1 MSQSIELPAP
11 AKLNL
16 FLHITGRRPD
26 GYHNLQTLFQLLDWG
41 DSIKFTVN
49 ESGSVSLSGPDLG
62 IDHDDNLIVR
72 AARALQSGSQGV
84 DIVLDK
90 QIPTGGGLGGGSSD
104 AATTLLAMNALWS
117 CGKSNQ
123 QLQTIGGTLGAD
135 VPVFV
140 AGQTAWAEG
149 TGDQLTPV
157 ELPETW
163 FLILHPGCH
172 VNTRQIFSDPQLT
185 RDTSPITIAAVF
197 RGGSRNDCQ
206 SVVTRLYP
214 EVDNALIWLGK
225 FAEAKL
231 TGTGACVFAAF
242 SSRDQAESVEA
253 QVPPVWAAYVARGV
267 NRSPTHKLLL

>member
-1 MSQSIELPAP
+1 MSLSLELPAP

-41 DSIKFTVN
+41 DSIRFTAN
-49 ESGSVSLSGPDLG
+49 ESGRITLSGPDLG
-62 IDHDDNLIVR
+62 IADEDNLIVR
-72 AARALQSGSQGV
+72 AARTLQTGSCGV
-84 DIVLDK
+84 DIELNK

-104 AATTLLAMNALWS
+104 AATTLLALNTIWS
-117 CGKSNQ
+117 CGKSSQ
-123 QLQTIGGTLGAD
+123 ELQSIGRTLGAD

-140 AGQTAWAEG
+140 AGHTAWAEG

-157 ELPETW
+157 ELPQTW

-172 VNTRQIFSDPQLT
+172 VNTQQIFSDPQLT

-206 SVVTRLYP
+206 PVVTRLYS

-225 FAEAKL
+225 FGEAKL

-242 SSRDQAESVEA
+242 SSRDQAEAVQA
-253 QVPPVWAAYVARGV
+253 QVPSRWTAYVARGV
-267 NRSPTHKLLL
+267 NRSPTHELLL